1 MQTFANMSRSS
12 ECQRQ
17 IDINIESFTALKF
30 HLSEYRMVTKFHLTQ
45 KMKRATTRF
54 ADECRDDECGDSSI
68 ITKSTASDGSY
79 LGYSFSTFS
88 DQTVTSPPIKNN
100 KLLGKRRATPN
111 LLYFDQMIVE
121 ARDAIEKAATR
132 PFEKNVNVL
141 IKTGKLCREI
151 AGVICILCKSGK

>member
-17 IDINIESFTALKF
+17 IDINIESFSALKF

-45 KMKRATTRF
+45 KMKRGTF
-54 ADECRDDECGDSSI
+54 QLVDECRDDECRESSLV
-68 ITKSTASDGSY
+68 TKSKASEGTY
-79 LGYSFSTFS
+79 LGYSFSHFS
-88 DQTVTSPPIKNN
+88 DQTVNSPPINNN
-100 KLLGKRRATPN
+100 KLLGKRRVAPN

-141 IKTGKLCREI
+141 LKTGKLCREI
-151 AGVICILCKSGK
+151 AGVICILCKSGE